1 MHNCRRIE
9 SQFVDL
15 LFDDIEPERK
25 RRLLREIDLCANCAG
40 QYQSLSD
47 TLFVFERTAE
57 AAEPNENYWPRY
69 NAALHSRLLEPVAT
83 ESEKSGSRAFFWH
96 RLWAA
101 KLRIPV
107 PVAAA
112 LLIAFVMSSAFALMR
127 ATSAE
132 TNAASPAPPAS
143 SVRIIEVPFVQE
155 KIVTRTV
162 YVEKKRTTPARSFQE
177 TMAAD
182 AQTGETNDPAL
193 VHSKPEDETGFFT
206 RANLKGFQP
215 ADEMKIRV
223 IKRNNTD
230 EK

>member
-1 MHNCRRIE
+1 MHNCRRTE

-15 LFDDIEPERK
+15 LFDDIDIERK
-25 RRLLREIDLCANCAG
+25 RRLLREIDACANCAG
-40 QYQSLSD
+40 RYQSLSD

-57 AAEPNENYWPRY
+57 SVQPDENYWPRY
-69 NAALHSRLLEPVAT
+69 NAALRDRLLEPVAPV
-83 ESEKSGSRAFFWH
+83 SEKTNARAFFWH

-107 PVAAA
+107 PVAAV
-112 LLIAFVMSSAFALMR
+112 LLIAFVMSSALTLLR
-127 ATSAE
+127 AQKVE
-132 TNAASPAPPAS
+132 PNATTPAPPPA
-143 SVRIIEVPFVQE
+143 SVRIIEVPVVRE
-155 KIVTRTV
+155 KIITRTV
-162 YVEKKRTTPARSFQE
+162 YVEKKRTTPARESQIE
-177 TMAAD
+177 MPAV
-182 AQTGETNDPAL
+182 AQTGDVNDSSL
-193 VHSKPEDETGFFT
+193 VHSKPEEETGFFT